1 MAKAIK
7 GLDTFALYLFPF
19 VLLVLNAAFVHVT
32 ESLFAVIAT
41 IHIESAIP
49 ENDCVI
55 SSLTWHLSA
64 LKLADVE
71 PLLQG

>member
-1 MAKAIK
+1 MAKSVKRLNA
-7 GLDTFALYLFPF
+7 FALYFFPF
-19 VLLVLNAAFVHVT
+19 VLLVLYAAFVHVT
-32 ESLFAVIAT
+32 ESLFAIIAA
-41 IHIESAIP
+41 IHVEAAIP
-49 ENDCVI
+49 EHDRVI

>member
-1 MAKAIK
+1 MAKSIE
-7 GLDTFALYLFPF
+7 GLDAFALDFFPF
-19 VLLVLNAAFVHVT
+19 VFLVLYAAFVHVT
-32 ESLFAVIAT
+32 EPLFAIVAA
-41 IHIESAIP
+41 IHKEAAIP
-49 ENDCVI
+49 EHDRVI